1 MTIGEEMEYE
11 KTLGRRATQTE
22 LYNEETRRLM
32 EIKPYA
38 NNHMYSDVDP
48 YEVIRTISPI
58 CVEIRAMRT
67 VQTKFPQEFHA
78 GGFSGHYADN
88 YGGQDYD
95 YFQDETQPVIRIR
108 FSRAKRVWQGSHGR
122 FYMSDKPYKHYDYN
136 F

>member
-1 MTIGEEMEYE
+1 MTIGEELELEAM
-11 KTLGRRATQTE
+11 LGRRPTQDEIRNAE
-22 LYNEETRRLM
+22 LQKLM

-38 NNHMYSDVDP
+38 NNHLYSDVEP
-48 YEVIRTISPI
+48 FEVLRTISPI
-58 CVEIRAMRT
+58 CVEVRAMRT
-67 VQTKFPQEFHA
+67 VQTRFPQEFHA

-108 FSRAKRVWQGSHGR
+108 FSKAKRQWQGSHGR
-122 FYMSDKPYKHYDYN
+122 FYMNDKPYKHYDYN